1 MAAEIT
7 EINRDLLVRLRRI
20 EGQVR
25 GLQRMVEEE
34 NECSQI
40 LNQVAAVR
48 SALNRV
54 GMIMFQHHSKACILK
69 AVEKDQ
75 GESIDEIVSLL
86 GRLMK

>member
-1 MAAEIT
+1 MAAEK
-7 EINRDLLVRLRRI
+7 EEVSRDLLVRLRRI

-25 GLQRMVEEE
+25 GLQRMIEEE

-54 GMIMFQHHSKACILK
+54 GMIIFQHHSRECILK
-69 AVEKDQ
+69 AVDQ
-75 GESIDEIVSLL
+75 GQTESIDEIVSLM